1 MTPAEAREI
10 VAAYQ
15 RHENA
20 AGGYATAD
28 MRECVRLAAEE
39 CGVSL
44 EDAKRALAFS
54 PLAGGHGRFV

>member
-1 MTPAEAREI
+1 MTPETARAV
-10 VAAYQ
+10 VAAYK
-15 RHENA
+15 RREDA
-20 AGGYATAD
+20 AGGLAHAD
-28 MRECVRLAAEE
+28 VLVCLAYAAEE